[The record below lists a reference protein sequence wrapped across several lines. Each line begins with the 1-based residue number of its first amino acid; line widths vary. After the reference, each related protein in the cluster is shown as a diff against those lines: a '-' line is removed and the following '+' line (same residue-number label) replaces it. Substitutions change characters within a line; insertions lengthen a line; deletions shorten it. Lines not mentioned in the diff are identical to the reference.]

1 MSQLAATLPGR
12 GFGALRRACAALVVL
27 TCAAV
32 PAFTQTP
39 PSLQAAP
46 APTQPAP
53 SSAAQPAL
61 SSPPASGGKMAAGV
75 RELGKDAR
83 LKGMSQTQQMDMIE
97 FVVGN
102 MLFVGFHELGHALI
116 HELGL
121 PVLGRE
127 EDAADSFATIAMIN
141 IGTDFSTRVLVQAAR
156 GWFLSAN
163 RDHKEGDKLEFYD
176 EHGLDQQRAYEI
188 VCFMVGWNEDK
199 FKELASWVHMPPD
212 RQDSCAGDY
221 SNAEYSWKTVLKPFR
236 RPPDHPKSRI
246 DINYGDAK
254 GKLEVYERSLRA
266 IGYLETIAGYAAE
279 LIEWPRP
286 ISIVVEECGDA
297 NAQWSPV
304 TKSEMLCYELA
315 NDFFELYR
323 KYGADGKLA
332 KASMNELLGKN
343 IARLRALQS
352 KSQQSLAT
360 DAGVDQNW
368 VARMEN
374 GEENVTVMQL
384 DKLAKALNV
393 ETADLFKREDA
404 KAAQQPAVAQPAS
417 ASKRPARK

>member
-1 MSQLAATLPGR
+1 MSQLAAVRLGR
-12 GFGALRRACAALVVL
+12 GSGALRRACAALIVL
-27 TCAAV
+27 TRAAV
-32 PAFTQTP
+32 PAFPQTP
-39 PSLQAAP
+39 ASQQAAP
-46 APTQPAP
+46 APGQPAP
-53 SSAAQPAL
+53 
-61 SSPPASGGKMAAGV
+61 SSPPASGGKMAAGA
-75 RELGKDAR
+75 RELGKDSR
-83 LKGMSQTQQMDMIE
+83 LKGMSQAQQMDMIE

-127 EDAADSFATIAMIN
+127 EDAADSFAVVAMIN

-163 RDHKEGDKLEFYD
+163 RDRKEGDTPEFYD
-176 EHGLDQQRAYEI
+176 EHGLDQQRAYQI

-199 FKELASWVHMPPD
+199 FKELADWVHMPPE

-236 RPPDHPKSRI
+236 RPPDHPKSKI
-246 DINYGDAK
+246 DIHYGDAK

-286 ISIVVEECGDA
+286 ISIVLEECGDA

-304 TKSEMLCYELA
+304 TKTEMLCYELA

-323 KYGADGKLA
+323 KYGASGKLA

-352 KSQQSLAT
+352 KSQQGLAS
-360 DAGVDQNW
+360 DAGMDQNW

-374 GEENVTVMQL
+374 GEENVTVTQL

-404 KAAQQPAVAQPAS
+404 KAQQPAAAQPAS
-417 ASKRPARK
+417 ASKRRARK

>member
-1 MSQLAATLPGR
+1 MSRLVATSAGR
-12 GFGALRRACAALVVL
+12 GLGAYRRVCALLAVL

-32 PAFTQTP
+32 PAFAQTP
-39 PSLQAAP
+39 PLSSQP
-46 APTQPAP
+46 APSATQPAP
-53 SSAAQPAL
+53 
-61 SSPPASGGKMAAGV
+61 SSPPASGGKMAAGA
-75 RELGKDAR
+75 RELGTDQR
-83 LKGMSQTQQMDMIE
+83 LKGMSQAQQMDMIE

-102 MLFVGFHELGHALI
+102 MLFVGFHELGHAVI

-156 GWFLSAN
+156 GWFLMGN
-163 RDHKEGDKLEFYD
+163 RDRADGDKPEFYD

-188 VCFMVGWNEDK
+188 VCLMVGSNEDK
-199 FKELASWVHMPPD
+199 FKELADWVHMPPD

-221 SNAEYSWKTVLKPFR
+221 SNAEYSWNTELKPHR
-236 RPPDHPKSRI
+236 RPPDQPKSKI
-246 DINYGDAK
+246 DIDYGTAK

-279 LIEWPRP
+279 LIVWPRP
-286 ISIVVEECGDA
+286 ISIVVQECGDA

-315 NDFFELYR
+315 GDFFELYR
-323 KYGADGKLA
+323 KYGADGRLA
-332 KASMNELLGKN
+332 KATMNELLGKN
-343 IARLRALQS
+343 IAHLRALQN
-352 KSQQSLAT
+352 KSQQNLAS
-360 DAGVDQNW
+360 DAAMDQNW

-374 GEENVTVMQL
+374 GEENVTVTQL
-384 DKLAKALNV
+384 EKLAKALNV
-393 ETADLFKREDA
+393 ETAELFRREDA
-404 KAAQQPAVAQPAS
+404 RAAPQPATLQPAA
-417 ASKRPARK
+417 ASKRRARK